1 MATFNLRRF
10 SKPGMLR
17 RIDPEHLIAF
27 LEPYA
32 DYFSNRGVELPST
45 DNGDELDYKALSQAL
60 LNPNASTPDDLAE
73 ALYYVNEM
81 STQEGFDS
89 LQEAIADTDLDV
101 VIGKNAA
108 HADLAIQVWIQDQDL
123 VERLHAEQFLF
134 RPRSFEY
141 FRTNNGSVPE
151 FRVPPTETV
160 RAMEAEL
167 DEWFAKKRRGK
178 HSKVYVFPKEDYT
191 WFLVRHGKPYARESV
206 IEAGE
211 SSAQYFRPE
220 KFDVIVYNPVH
231 GEIRMNAET
240 KGEKELYRTKFGKY
254 FFGDS
259 EFFNGKSKFTLEPL
273 REIGEDSILCDDIDG
288 MEWVRLKEY
297 QIYYGGAHKDVEIRK
312 AEDIFASLR
321 QRERSMPRSGT
332 ISKASFLI
340 KFKDSKNART
350 VKLSS
355 ANRAQ
360 FKRDDD
366 AEIIEQWMTNRGFI
380 VVNSEDGGD

>member
-17 RIDPEHLIAF
+17 RIDPAHLIAF
-27 LEPYA
+27 LEPHA

>member
-45 DNGDELDYKALSQAL
+45 GNGDELDYKALSQAL

-101 VIGKNAA
+101 VIGENAA
-108 HADLAIQVWIQDQDL
+108 HADLAIQVWMQDRDL

-151 FRVPPTETV
+151 FKIPPAETI
-160 RAMEAEL
+160 RALEAEL

-273 REIGEDSILCDDIDG
+273 REVGEDSILCDDIDG

-297 QIYYGGAHKDVEIRK
+297 QIFYGGAQKDVEIRK

-380 VVNSEDGGD
+380 VMNSEDGGD

>member
-151 FRVPPTETV
+151 FRVPPTETI

-273 REIGEDSILCDDIDG
+273 REVGEDSILCDDIDG

-297 QIYYGGAHKDVEIRK
+297 QIYHGGTQKDVEIRK

-332 ISKASFLI
+332 ISRASFLI

-380 VVNSEDGGD
+380 VMNSEDGGD

>member
-101 VIGKNAA
+101 VIGENAA

-151 FRVPPTETV
+151 FRVPPAKTV
-160 RAMEAEL
+160 RALEAEL

-178 HSKVYVFPKEDYT
+178 HSKVYVFPKKDYT

-273 REIGEDSILCDDIDG
+273 REVGEDSILCDDIDG

-297 QIYYGGAHKDVEIRK
+297 QIFYGGAQKDVEIRK

-380 VVNSEDGGD
+380 VMNSEDGGD